1 MLNRYQLLMVFIS
14 AFSEL
19 CQYLWPKLLR
29 QELDK
34 FVEFRNGVRMRRD
47 NNKAGPSG
55 CSRNTAFSLH
65 ENYGLTDCLL
75 RIPDMSI
82 IQKLK
87 EEMGGDE
94 LLEFVWPDF
103 AARCDAAYESLTIS
117 ELTFEN
123 VWEVFQAL
131 LPLVFPPA
139 LESD

>member
-1 MLNRYQLLMVFIS
+1 MLNSSTGQLICYSDL
-14 AFSEL
+14 SEL

-47 NNKAGPSG
+47 KKKAGPSG

-82 IQKLK
+82 IHKLK
-87 EEMGGDE
+87 EEMGGDS
-94 LLEFVWPDF
+94 LLDFVSPEFSER
-103 AARCDAAYESLTIS
+103 AECAYKSLSIS

-123 VWEVFQAL
+123 VWDIFQAL
-131 LPLVFPPA
+131 LPLVFPPIT
-139 LESD
+139 S